1 MLFFCWGG
9 GGDFIRTME
18 PVIRKSASDIR
29 RTGMDIRSSLNLRWK
44 RAFIPGEKG
53 WEKAY
58 LILLE
63 QLSRLLENVGTILE

>member
-44 RAFIPGEKG
+44 RAFISGEKG
-53 WEKAY
+53 WE
-58 LILLE
+58 
-63 QLSRLLENVGTILE
+63 